1 MAKAR
6 FKQYSTLFH
15 IQKALRASLCLPEWN
30 STTIHEFHFI
40 SDSIIGKTLSTLAC
54 KVVES
59 LGHDKNTITSGL
71 EQVLWQATCVVEK
84 GKNEPSFRL
93 HREQK
98 LKGKKIHG
106 SSVIAISTS
115 CTLFCTNF
123 EVRAIHHGCPQH
135 GHVEH
140 GLLDKYKTL
149 GWDGTLNSMAIMGT
163 QLWPEPQRLVE
174 VLFRA
179 TDSLLE
185 QSNYSPKNR
194 GVENTKPT
202 IPILQI
208 KHLLQVPRLIQ
219 LGRNFLLIKGTTCV
233 STKHS
238 PTHRALPA

>member
-1 MAKAR
+1 MIGMAETRALAPPEPSAETRKYKRNLCCREMAQVSGVSIPGACR
-6 FKQYSTLFH
+6 VNRVLGTSSLSRREAKIIDEDDRWKDGISLFKGEEER
-15 IQKALRASLCLPEWN
+15 ALPQR
-30 STTIHEFHFI
+30 
-40 SDSIIGKTLSTLAC
+40 
-54 KVVES
+54 VVES

-106 SSVIAISTS
+106 SSVMAISAS

-140 GLLDKYKTL
+140 GLLDKCKTL

-163 QLWPEPQRLVE
+163 QLWPEPRRLVE

-185 QSNYSPKNR
+185 QSNYSPKN
-194 GVENTKPT
+194 
-202 IPILQI
+202 
-208 KHLLQVPRLIQ
+208 
-219 LGRNFLLIKGTTCV
+219 
-233 STKHS
+233 
-238 PTHRALPA
+238 